1 VIPGLTLAQSEPSL
15 TQPEQ
20 LELLQHET
28 TIQQGLKSFFEVGK
42 ALATIRDKKLYRAS
56 HATFEEY
63 CRVRWN
69 IGRRSAYQLIEAAEV
84 MENVRNC
91 AQTLPANEAQAR
103 PLTSLPASRQMAAWQ
118 RALETAPG
126 GKVSAAHIQQ
136 VVNTEFKGVPLPQQ
150 SEAVNPTIEPPVAA
164 QLRVSEPAV
173 APRYAPPS
181 LFLQSQPM
189 QLLASARRDNW
200 RTPPRYLEAAR
211 AVLGEID
218 LDPAS
223 SEVANQTVKATRY
236 FTREDDGLSQPWQG
250 RVFCNPPYGKSANQ
264 SNQGLFAAKLVAEYE
279 AGRVRAAILL
289 VNLYYGYEWF
299 APLRERPMC
308 LVDHRICFIDP
319 ATSEEGDEAKASSA
333 FIYFGSECRQFFK
346 VFCQF
351 GYCCQPSND
360 Y

>member
-1 VIPGLTLAQSEPSL
+1 MTLTLAQTGLSL
-15 TQPEQ
+15 SQPEQ

-28 TIQQGLKSFFEVGK
+28 TVQQGLKSFFEVGK

-63 CRVRWN
+63 CRGRWN

-84 MENVRNC
+84 VENVRNC

-103 PLTSLPASRQMAAWQ
+103 PLTSLPASQQVAAWQ
-118 RALETAPG
+118 RALEIAPG

-136 VVNTEFKGVPLPQQ
+136 VVNTEFKAVPLPQK
-150 SEAVNPTIEPPVAA
+150 SEAVISSAVELPVAA
-164 QLRVSEPAV
+164 QLIVSEPPF
-173 APRYAPPS
+173 APCYPVSS

-189 QLLASARRDNW
+189 QLLTSARRDNW

-236 FTREDDGLSQPWQG
+236 FTREDDGLSRPWHG
-250 RVFCNPPYGKSANQ
+250 SVFCNPPYGKSANQ

-289 VNLYYGYEWF
+289 INLYYGYEWF

-319 ATSEEGDEAKASSA
+319 ATNEEGEEAKASSV

-351 GYCCQPSND
+351 GYCCQPSKN